1 MLRKAIKPR
10 LLGTFIAIC
19 IIGIILV
26 GYGFNAFQYIFI

>member
-1 MLRKAIKPR
+1 MLRKAVKPR

-19 IIGIILV
+19 TIGIIIV